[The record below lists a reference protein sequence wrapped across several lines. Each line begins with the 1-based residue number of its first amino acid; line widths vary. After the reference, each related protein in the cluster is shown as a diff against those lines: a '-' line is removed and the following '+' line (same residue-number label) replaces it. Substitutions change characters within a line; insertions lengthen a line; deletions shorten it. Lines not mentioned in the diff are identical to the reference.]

1 MRLLKVQEF
10 VQDHTANV
18 SLMETVPSTVLG
30 VNSGDSVHIPV
41 G

>member
-10 VQDHTANV
+10 VQDHTAYV
-18 SLMETVPSTVLG
+18 SLMETAPSIVLG
-30 VNSGDSVHIPV
+30 VNNGGSIHIPV